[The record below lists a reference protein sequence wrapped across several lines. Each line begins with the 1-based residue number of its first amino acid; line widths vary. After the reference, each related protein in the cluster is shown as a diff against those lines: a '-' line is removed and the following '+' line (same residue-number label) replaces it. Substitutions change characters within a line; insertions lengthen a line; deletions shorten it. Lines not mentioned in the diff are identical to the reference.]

1 MSSLPIL
8 QWLPH
13 YSKKNLS
20 GDISAGLTV
29 GIMLVP
35 QGMAYAGIAGLP
47 PIYGLYAALIPQII
61 YAVLGTS
68 RQLAVGPVAMD
79 SLLVAAGVSAI
90 ATVGTERYLALAL
103 LLALM
108 IGVIQLV
115 FGLFRMGFLV
125 NFLSR
130 PVISGFTSG
139 AAVIIALSQLK
150 HLTGIPLHSSN
161 HIQAIFY
168 EVWVNLQAL
177 HWLTLSVGILGIIIL
192 QNVKKLYPQL
202 PGALVVVVFGVLI
215 VYVGDLAQ
223 YGVKIVGNVPQ
234 GLPHFQ
240 IPHLYWADI
249 KALLP
254 TALALALIAFLEAIS
269 VAKAIQARHK
279 DYQLNANQE
288 LIALGSANLIGSFF
302 QCYPTTGGFSRTAVN
317 DKAGAKTNLAAL
329 VSAFLVGLTLLFLT
343 PLFYYLPQSMLAAII
358 VVAVLNLIDI
368 QYPVFL
374 WQNQRTEF
382 WLLILT
388 FVITLT
394 VGIQEGIL
402 SGILFSIL
410 IMIHKTMHPHIAVL
424 GKIPQTDTFR
434 NIARFPQCEVRA
446 DVLIVRYDADIYFAN
461 ANHFRENM
469 DELIAEKGKELK
481 LLILNAESINH
492 LDSTAV
498 YTLEELYADLKGKQV
513 QLYLTGLKGPLRDIL
528 QRVDFIDKLGEEAFY
543 IDEEHALSHY
553 DDEVSQGEKLRL
565 QAIALQTNED

>member
-1 MSSLPIL
+1 MPSIPIL
-8 QWLPH
+8 HWLPH
-13 YSKKNLS
+13 YPKKYLS

-29 GIMLVP
+29 GVMLVP

-47 PIYGLYAALIPQII
+47 PVYGLYAALIPQVI
-61 YAVLGTS
+61 YAILGTS
-68 RQLAVGPVAMD
+68 RHLAVGPVAMD

-90 ATVGTERYLALAL
+90 ATVGTERYLALAF
-103 LLALM
+103 LLAFL
-108 IGVIQLV
+108 IGVIQLT
-115 FGLFRMGFLV
+115 FGLLKMGFLV

-150 HLTGIPLHSSN
+150 HLTGIPLPSSN
-161 HIQAIFY
+161 HIQAVFY
-168 EVWVNLQAL
+168 ELWTNFQSL
-177 HWLTLSVGILGIIIL
+177 HWLTLSVGVLGIVVLKNI
-192 QNVKKLYPQL
+192 KKVHQQL
-202 PGALVVVVFGVLI
+202 PGALAVVILGVLI
-215 VYVGDLAQ
+215 VYLGNLAQ
-223 YGVKIVGNVPQ
+223 YGVKIVGHVPQ

-240 IPHLYWADI
+240 APILYLADI

-269 VAKAIQARHK
+269 VAKAIQVRHK
-279 DYQLNANQE
+279 NYKLDANQE
-288 LIALGSANLIGSFF
+288 LIALGSANLIGSLF

-329 VSAFLVGLTLLFLT
+329 VSASLVGLTLLFLT
-343 PLFYYLPQSMLAAII
+343 PLFYYLPQSILAAII
-358 VVAVLNLIDI
+358 IVAVLNLIDV

-374 WQNQRTEF
+374 WDNQRTEF
-382 WLLILT
+382 CLLMLT

-402 SGILFSIL
+402 SGVFFSL
-410 IMIHKTMHPHIAVL
+410 LVMIYKTMHPHIAVL
-424 GKIPQTDTFR
+424 GRIPQTDTFR
-434 NIARFPQCEVRA
+434 NIMRFPECEVRK

-461 ANHFRENM
+461 ANHFRESM
-469 DELIAEKGKELK
+469 EELVAEKGKGLK

-498 YTLEELYADLKGKQV
+498 YTLEELYADLKAKGV

-528 QRVDFIDKLGEEAFY
+528 QRVDFIDRLGEGAFY
-543 IDEEHALSHY
+543 IDEEHALAHY
-553 DDEVSQGEKLRL
+553 DDEVSQAEKLKL